1 MNEIE
6 VDIIQTAIP
15 ATNIIKVKLLFDWK
29 NNIDYEI
36 LGDD

>member
-15 ATNIIKVKLLFDWK
+15 ATNITKVELLFDWK